1 MPEAVRGGQERDGP
15 PSLPKRL
22 AINAAKNTPTAA
34 KWTQSGIAMPS
45 RIPTSA
51 ATRISQADRA
61 MKISIFRLRFILQD
75 QKNSKMIV
83 DEESH
88 QVPQYLCF
96 IIDDFGREF

>member
-1 MPEAVRGGQERDGP
+1 
-15 PSLPKRL
+15 
-22 AINAAKNTPTAA
+22 
-34 KWTQSGIAMPS
+34 
-45 RIPTSA
+45 
-51 ATRISQADRA
+51 